1 MKFFSNW
8 EGFFFS
14 ASGMVMQLENT
25 AGMIKDQ
32 NTSEHFLKSSSRF
45 VNHEH
50 PEEALK
56 NKQTK
61 NSIPP

>member
-1 MKFFSNW
+1 
-8 EGFFFS
+8 
-14 ASGMVMQLENT
+14 MVMQLENT

-56 NKQTK
+56 NKTK
-61 NSIPP
+61 KKLYSARALQCWDAG